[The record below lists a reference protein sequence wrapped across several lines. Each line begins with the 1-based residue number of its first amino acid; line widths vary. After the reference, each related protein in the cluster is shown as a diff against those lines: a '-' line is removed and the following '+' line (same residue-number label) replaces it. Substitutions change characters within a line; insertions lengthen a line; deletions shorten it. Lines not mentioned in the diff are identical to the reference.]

1 MAPRIDPKLKRA
13 YEFFK
18 KNAGY
23 IVGRSAEGA
32 LALARAEAIASSL
45 GWDVDWEED
54 PEEYQM
60 GDAEDTPP
68 NEVYNAML
76 RDENGDVIGSLGSIG
91 DPTRDYTRVV
101 EAELAL
107 EALREKGLL

>member
-1 MAPRIDPKLKRA
+1 MSVKVDPKLKRA
-13 YEFFK
+13 YAFFK
-18 KNAGY
+18 ENAGY
-23 IVGRSAEGA
+23 VVGRSAEGA

-60 GDAEDTPP
+60 GDAEEEPP

-76 RDENGDVIGSLGSIG
+76 RDEDGKVIGSLGGIG
-91 DPTRDYTRVV
+91 DPSRSYQRVV

-107 EALREKGLL
+107 EALHERGLL